1 MCSCDFLFNPILKD
15 VVHSI
20 TKKLGYYALAT
31 LPLISAKE
39 CQEYCDL
46 VDEYH
51 CGFNCEAG
59 EV

>member
-15 VVHSI
+15 VVQSI
-20 TKKLGYYALAT
+20 TNKVGNYALAA
-31 LPLISAKE
+31 LPIISAEE

-51 CGFNCEAG
+51 CEFNCEAG